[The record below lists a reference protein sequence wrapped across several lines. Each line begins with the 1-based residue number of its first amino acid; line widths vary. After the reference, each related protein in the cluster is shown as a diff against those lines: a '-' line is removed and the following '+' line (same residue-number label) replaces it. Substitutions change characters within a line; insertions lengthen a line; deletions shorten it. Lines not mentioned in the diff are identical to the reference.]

1 MSVSD
6 GQWDV
11 FICHAG
17 EDKDELARPL
27 AEELRERGLSVWY
40 DEFELRVGD
49 SLRGRIDEGL
59 ANSQH
64 GIVILSPAFFGKSWP
79 ESELDGL
86 VAQEEPGRHRILPV
100 WHRVGKDEVMAESP
114 TLAGRFAART
124 NQPISNLA
132 DELLLAI
139 GSPPKG
145 NQNAMPSGKLSLTPR
160 PAQIELHMLPSG
172 AGLIDAL
179 IGQHEATFDFDS
191 IPDPGLRERVA
202 AQVQELRDVA
212 EIWEELPLPEQ
223 ERAKNTAVEYVLEML
238 NNHLIPQVGFYERH
252 LIGPDGDASPW
263 RGVVLRVAH
272 AEAIAEAQRKQRTR
286 EGAQA
291 SARTGSTSRPVD

>member
-1 MSVSD
+1 LSASD

-11 FICHAG
+11 FICHAR

-27 AEELRERGLSVWY
+27 AEELRDRGLSVWY

-64 GIVILSPAFFGKSWP
+64 GIVVLSPAFFGKSWP

-86 VAQEEPGRHRILPV
+86 VAQEEPGRRRILPV
-100 WHRVGKDEVMAESP
+100 WHRVGKDEVLAESP
-114 TLAGRFAART
+114 TLAGRLAART
-124 NQPISNLA
+124 NQPISDLA

-139 GSPPKG
+139 GSPPKARR
-145 NQNAMPSGKLSLTPR
+145 NEMPSGKLSLTSR
-160 PAQIELHMLPSG
+160 PTQVELRMLPSG

-179 IGQHEATFDFDS
+179 FGKHEATFDFDS
-191 IPDPGLRERVA
+191 VPDPELRERVA

-212 EIWEELPLPEQ
+212 EIWEELPLPER
-223 ERAKNTAVEYVLEML
+223 ERAKNTAVGYVLEML
-238 NNHLIPQVGFYERH
+238 DNHLIPQVGYYERQ
-252 LIGPDGDASPW
+252 LIGPDGDATPW

-272 AEAIAEAQRKQRTR
+272 AEAIAEAQRKQRTQ
-286 EGAQA
+286 EGA
-291 SARTGSTSRPVD
+291 